1 MRLRLRQRLFSSL
14 LLVLLACSVCCTSWA
29 QTAAPVIVAE
39 HGPNASQQLSK
50 HYVVLV
56 SLDGFRYD
64 YAKLYQAEHLI
75 ALAAKGASAPEGM
88 IPSFPSVTFA
98 NHYTIVTGLYPEH
111 HGIVENSFYDPA
123 RDQTYS
129 YTKSETVTDGS
140 WYGGTPLWSLTE
152 QQGMRSAC
160 YFWPGSEAEIQ
171 GERPTYYLKFDDK
184 VPNEQRA
191 AQVLDWLKLPPE
203 RRPHFITVYFADADH
218 AGHQFG
224 PGSPEVRNAVRGLD
238 EIVGK
243 LADGLDALK
252 LPVDLI
258 VLADHGMAE
267 FQGDFLN
274 LSKFD
279 PDVRAHTKR
288 VGPFTL
294 YPKSEAEA
302 QSIFEALRGKSDKFV
317 VYRRAEVP
325 AYLHYDANP
334 RSGDPIIVETGP
346 YLMGFSDIKE
356 PPFTPKGGN
365 HGYDPKRVPEMKALF
380 IAVGPDIKQNFTLP
394 SFENINV
401 YPLIAHILGL
411 DIAHLKTGSIDGDLT
426 VLRPMLKER

>member
-1 MRLRLRQRLFSSL
+1 MRLRLGNKLFSSL
-14 LLVLLACSVCCTSWA
+14 LLVFLACSFCDIIRA
-29 QTAAPVIVAE
+29 QTAAAVIVAE
-39 HGPNASQQLSK
+39 HGPNAPQQVSK

-64 YAKLYQAEHLI
+64 YAKLYHAEHLM

-88 IPSFPSVTFA
+88 IPSFPTVTFA

-111 HGIVENSFYDPA
+111 HGIVGNSFYDPA

-129 YTKSETVTDGS
+129 YNKPETVTDGS
-140 WYGGTPLWSLTE
+140 WYGGTPLWSLAE

-171 GERPTYYLKFDDK
+171 GERPTYYLKFDGK
-184 VPNEQRA
+184 VPNEQRV

-203 RRPHFITVYFADADH
+203 RRPHFITVYFSDADH

-238 EIVGK
+238 EIIGK
-243 LADGLDALK
+243 LAGGIDAQK

-267 FQGDFLN
+267 YQGDFLN
-274 LSKFD
+274 LSTFD
-279 PDVRAHTKR
+279 PEAHDHTRR
-288 VGPFTL
+288 VNPFL

-302 QSIFEALRGKSDKFV
+302 QSIFQALRGKSDKFV

-325 AYLHYDANP
+325 AYLHDDANP

-346 YLMGFSDIKE
+346 YLMGFADIKE
-356 PPFTPKGGN
+356 QPFTPKGGN
-365 HGYDPKRVPEMKALF
+365 HGYDPTRVPEMKATF
-380 IAVGPDIKQNFTLP
+380 IAVGPDIKQNVDLP
-394 SFENINV
+394 SFENVNV
-401 YPLIAHILGL
+401 YPLIAYILGL
-411 DIAHLKTGSIDGDLT
+411 DIRNLKTGPIDGDLT
-426 VLRPMLKER
+426 VLGPMLKKQ